1 MKKNNKILIL
11 IIALFIIIVIVVS
24 SFFVYKNLRYR
35 EVILSIDDVIEVNS
49 KIQSGEDI
57 DLNYFREFKLTNKE
71 ENDGLNIYTY
81 DMGGKYEFEIDV
93 NNDQIVAMFL
103 INKVTYEYVNILEDS
118 LDEFLQFN

>member
-11 IIALFIIIVIVVS
+11 IIALFIIIIIVMS
-24 SFFVYKNLRYR
+24 LFFVYKKVTYR

-71 ENDGLNIYTY
+71 ENEELNIYTY
-81 DMGGKYEFEIDV
+81 DMGGKYEFEIDI

>member
-11 IIALFIIIVIVVS
+11 IIALFIIIIIVMS
-24 SFFVYKNLRYR
+24 SFFVYKKVTYR

-71 ENDGLNIYTY
+71 ENEELNIYTY
-81 DMGGKYEFEIDV
+81 DMGGKYEFEIDI

>member
-24 SFFVYKNLRYR
+24 SFFVYKNLTYR

-81 DMGGKYEFEIDV
+81 DMGGKYEFEIDI

>member
-11 IIALFIIIVIVVS
+11 IIALFIIIIIVMS
-24 SFFVYKNLRYR
+24 SFFVYKKVTYR

-81 DMGGKYEFEIDV
+81 DMGGKYEFEIDI

>member
-71 ENDGLNIYTY
+71 ENEELNIYRY
-81 DMGGKYEFEIDV
+81 DMGGKYEFEIDI

>member
-81 DMGGKYEFEIDV
+81 DMGGKYEFEIDI